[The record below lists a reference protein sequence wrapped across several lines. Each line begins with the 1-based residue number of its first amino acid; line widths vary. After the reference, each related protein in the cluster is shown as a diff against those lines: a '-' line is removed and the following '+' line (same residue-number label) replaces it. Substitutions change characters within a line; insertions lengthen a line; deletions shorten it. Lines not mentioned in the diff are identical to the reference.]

1 MNSIET
7 FKSLLES
14 GNDNALL
21 RYSLG
26 NEYYKVNNLE
36 QAMIHLNKALKFD
49 QEYSAAW
56 KLYAK
61 VLAENGQHDDAITA
75 YEKGIRVAEKNGDMQ
90 AVKEMNVFLKRLKQN
105 KTGSDSGM

>member
-1 MNSIET
+1 MSNIEK

-26 NEYYKVNNLE
+26 NEYFKINKFEEAILHLE
-36 QAMIHLNKALKFD
+36 KAIQFNQD
-49 QEYSAAW
+49 YSAAW

-61 VLAENGQHDDAITA
+61 ALNQNNQKTEAIKA
-75 YEKGIRVAEKNGDMQ
+75 YERGISVAGKNGDVQ
-90 AVKEMNVFLKRLKQN
+90 AVKEMSVFLKRLQN
-105 KTGSDSGM
+105 NKI